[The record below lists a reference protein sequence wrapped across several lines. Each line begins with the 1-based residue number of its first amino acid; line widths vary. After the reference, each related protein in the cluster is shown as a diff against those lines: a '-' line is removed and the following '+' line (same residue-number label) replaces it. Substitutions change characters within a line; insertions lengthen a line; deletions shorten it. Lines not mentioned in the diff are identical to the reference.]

1 MKDAHLDRL
10 PDAELVGIY
19 QQDAGGNRGR
29 AAVSALFRRYGDRLY
44 AWCFRHLR
52 EHEAALDVT
61 QETFMAAF
69 RGLAGFEGRAEF
81 SSWLFA
87 IARYRCVSA
96 FRSARPVDDSFD
108 FDALADPDRNPE
120 DAFLARENEE
130 RALALINAT
139 LDPDERTALWLRCY
153 EGMPVEEITR
163 ALRLDGST
171 GARALLQRAR
181 RKLRA
186 ALAAE
191 QDGESGKE
199 V

>member
-1 MKDAHLDRL
+1 MKEVAFDRL

-19 QQDAGGNRGR
+19 QQDAGGSRGR
-29 AAVSALFRRYGDRLY
+29 DAVSALFRRYGDRLY

-52 EHEAALDVT
+52 EHEAALDVA

-69 RGLAGFEGRAEF
+69 RGLPAFEGRAEF

-96 FRSARPVDDSFD
+96 LRAARPLDGEFDLDS
-108 FDALADPDRNPE
+108 LAAPERNPE

-130 RALALINAT
+130 RALALINAS

-163 ALRLDGST
+163 LLHVEGST

-181 RKLRA
+181 RKLRT

-191 QDGESGKE
+191 PGGKE

>member
-1 MKDAHLDRL
+1 MNEGAFERL

-19 QQDAGGNRGR
+19 QRDAAGNRGR
-29 AAVSALFRRYGDRLY
+29 AAVSELFRRYGDRLY

-52 EHEAALDVT
+52 EHEAALDVA
-61 QETFMAAF
+61 QESFMAAF
-69 RGLAGFEGRAEF
+69 QALPRFEGRAEF

-96 FRSARPVDDSFD
+96 FRAARPVDEEFD
-108 FDALADPDRNPE
+108 FDALAAPGRNPE
-120 DAFLARENEE
+120 DAFLARENED
-130 RALALINAT
+130 RALALINTT

-153 EGMPVEEITR
+153 EGMPVDEITR
-163 ALRLDGST
+163 ALNLNGSA

-191 QDGESGKE
+191 EEGQEA
-199 V
+199 

>member
-1 MKDAHLDRL
+1 MSGAALDRL
-10 PDAELVGIY
+10 PDSELVGIY
-19 QQDAGGNRGR
+19 QLDAAGSRGR
-29 AAVSALFRRYGDRLY
+29 AAVSELFRRYGDRLY

-52 EHEAALDVT
+52 EHEAALDVA
-61 QETFMAAF
+61 QDTFMAAF
-69 RGLAGFEGRAEF
+69 RGLPAFDGRAEF

-96 FRSARPVDDSFD
+96 LRARRPTDDEFD
-108 FDALADPDRNPE
+108 LDSMAGPDKNPE

-130 RALALINAT
+130 QALALINAT
-139 LDPDERTALWLRCY
+139 LDRDERTALWLRCY
-153 EGMPVEEITR
+153 EGMPVDEITR
-163 ALRLDGST
+163 VLDLDGSA

-186 ALAAE
+186 ALADKTE
-191 QDGESGKE
+191 GKE